1 MENRLPKRK
10 LPPHF
15 PGIDRHNEAV
25 IHFVTVCT
33 KDRRALLASELM
45 HQILL
50 EAWTAA
56 DSFLVGRYVLMPD
69 HIHLFCAPVNPG
81 PEYMEPWI
89 RYWKSLATRRLPNV
103 EKGQLWQRDFW
114 DTQIRRGENYAS
126 QWDYVRFNPVR
137 HGLVRD
143 STDWPYQGEVHPF
156 DWTD

>member
-1 MENRLPKRK
+1 
-10 LPPHF
+10 
-15 PGIDRHNEAV
+15 
-25 IHFVTVCT
+25 
-33 KDRRALLASELM
+33 M

-50 EAWTAA
+50 EAWSAA

-69 HIHLFCAPVNPG
+69 HIHLFCVPVNPG
-81 PEYMEPWI
+81 PGYMESWI

-114 DTQIRRGENYAS
+114 DTQMRRGENYAT

-137 HGLVRD
+137 HGLVKD
-143 STDWPYQGEVHPF
+143 SKDWPYQGEVHPF